1 MNLYVSIINE
11 IPDEHFEG
19 DVRQVMLQSYKGGR
33 KKMLDGGKSRRKY
46 KNEINKLRKFSYNFL
61 GVGSLAELPSGT
73 AQLQQMKRLLIMK

>member
-1 MNLYVSIINE
+1 MSIINK

-19 DVRQVMLQSYKGGR
+19 GVHQVMLQSDKGGR
-33 KKMLDGGKSRRKY
+33 KKVLDGSKSWRKY

-73 AQLQQMKRLLIMK
+73 AQLQQMKRSFLMK